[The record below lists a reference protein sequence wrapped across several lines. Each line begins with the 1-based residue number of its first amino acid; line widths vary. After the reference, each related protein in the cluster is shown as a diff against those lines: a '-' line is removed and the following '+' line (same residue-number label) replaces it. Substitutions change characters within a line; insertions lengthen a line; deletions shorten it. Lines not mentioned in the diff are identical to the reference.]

1 MILLKEFKILTR
13 WRVIA
18 GTKLSQISWKQQWKT
33 VQWITMFLKK
43 NYPYFYNAGQN
54 IYHLPL
60 IWILFSREG
69 RVYIDR
75 HWLQ

>member
-33 VQWITMFLKK
+33 VQWITMFLKRTLLSSTMQDII
-43 NYPYFYNAGQN
+43 F
-54 IYHLPL
+54 
-60 IWILFSREG
+60 ILNLFFREG
-69 RVYIDR
+69 RVYSNR